1 MDDIKER
8 LDMVEALVDDAVLRK
23 TLHDEHLRKIS
34 DLDKI
39 CSKLRKRRTT
49 LSDLY
54 KAFLTVIELHRIYT
68 LLKESDAG
76 GVFEKPILSAL
87 SAWLP
92 KTEKFIKL
100 VEKTIDFDSVSE
112 GDFLVKA
119 DIDEDLAD
127 FKEQLDKI
135 KGKIK
140 GDYGRDASS
149 LGYDQKSLKLESS
162 AQLGYYYRDTSKRLI
177 TYDFCTNF
185 SVHASVHS
193 GAIV

>member
-1 MDDIKER
+1 MEDIRER

-39 CSKLRKRRTT
+39 CNKLRKRRTT

-54 KAFLTVIELHRIYT
+54 KAFLTVLELHRIYT
-68 LLKESDAG
+68 LLRESDAG

-112 GDFLVKA
+112 GVFLVKA
-119 DIDEDLAD
+119 DIDEDLAT
-127 FKEQLDKI
+127 FKGQSTTSTTATS
-135 KGKIK
+135 GSTTTS
-140 GDYGRDASS
+140 ASPCAT
-149 LGYDQKSLKLESS
+149 SS
-162 AQLGYYYRDTSKRLI
+162 SPTRQPPRGTVQS
-177 TYDFCTNF
+177 N
-185 SVHASVHS
+185 
-193 GAIV
+193 